1 MPKVLVTPPVA
12 EPVSLSEAKLHLRI
26 DDNADDVLIGA
37 LITAARQHAEHD
49 TRRALVSQT
58 WKQVLDQFPS
68 EEDTAISLGLAP
80 VASVVSVLYIDAD
93 GQEQTL
99 APSAYKLDKIT
110 EPCRL
115 VPAYGT
121 SWPSTRS
128 EINAVS
134 ITYTCGYGAPEVV
147 PESIKRWMLLR
158 IGALYE
164 YREEVLAGRNIMLA
178 PLPFVDALLAPYRL
192 LEF

>member
-1 MPKVLVTPPVA
+1 MPSLLITAPTA
-12 EPVSLSEAKLHLRI
+12 EPVTLAEAKLHLRV

-49 TRRALVSQT
+49 TRRALVTQT
-58 WKQVLDQFPS
+58 WKLVLDAFPES
-68 EEDTAISLGLAP
+68 VITLDRAP
-80 VASVVSVLYIDAD
+80 VSAVVSVVYTDPD
-93 GQEQTL
+93 GVSQTL
-99 APSAYKLDKIT
+99 APGGYQLDDIT

-115 VPAYGT
+115 VPAYGS
-121 SWPSTRS
+121 SWPATRAQL
-128 EINAVS
+128 NAVAV
-134 ITYTCGYGAPEVV
+134 TYTCGYGAPEAV

-164 YREEVLAGRNIMLA
+164 NREEVLTGRAITLA

-192 LEF
+192 LEY

>member
-1 MPKVLVTPPVA
+1 MPSVLVTAPAV
-12 EPVSLSEAKLHLRI
+12 EPVTLAEVKLHLRI
-26 DDNADDVLIGA
+26 DDNADDVLLGA

-49 TRRALVSQT
+49 TRRALVTQT
-58 WKQVLDQFPS
+58 RKLVLDEFPS
-68 EEDTAISLGLAP
+68 GAIT
-80 VASVVSVLYIDAD
+80 SVLYIDPD
-93 GQEQTL
+93 GVERTL
-99 APSAYKLDKIT
+99 DAAGYKLDKIT

-121 SWPSTRS
+121 SWPATRA

-134 ITYTCGYGAPEVV
+134 VTYTCGFGAPEAV

-164 YREEVLAGRNIMLA
+164 NREEVLTGRAITLA
-178 PLPFVDALLAPYRL
+178 PLPLADALLSPSRPLPY
-192 LEF
+192 

>member
-1 MPKVLVTPPVA
+1 MPSALITSSTA
-12 EPVSLSEAKLHLRI
+12 EPVTLAEAKLHLRV

-49 TRRALVSQT
+49 TRRALVTQT
-58 WKQVLDQFPS
+58 WKLVLDAFPES
-68 EEDTAISLGLAP
+68 VITLDRAP
-80 VASVVSVLYIDAD
+80 VSAVVSVVYTDLN
-93 GQEQTL
+93 GVSQTL
-99 APSAYKLDKIT
+99 APGGYQLDAVT

-115 VPAYGT
+115 VPAYGNR
-121 SWPSTRS
+121 WPATR
-128 EINAVS
+128 EQINAVAV
-134 ITYTCGYGAPEVV
+134 TYTCGYGAPEAV

-164 YREEVLAGRNIMLA
+164 NREEVLTGRAITLA

>member
-1 MPKVLVTPPVA
+1 MPCALVTAPTA
-12 EPVSLSEAKLHLRI
+12 EPVTLAEVKLHLRVE
-26 DDNADDVLIGA
+26 DNADDALIAA

-49 TRRALVSQT
+49 TRRALVTQT
-58 WKQVLDQFPS
+58 WKLVLDAFPES
-68 EEDTAISLGLAP
+68 VITLDRAP
-80 VASVVSVLYIDAD
+80 VSAVVSVVYIDPE
-93 GQEQTL
+93 GVSQTL
-99 APSAYKLDKIT
+99 SAAGYQLDAVT

-115 VPAYGT
+115 VPAYGST
-121 SWPSTRS
+121 WPATRAQV
-128 EINAVS
+128 NAVTV
-134 ITYTCGYGAPEVV
+134 TYTCGYGNPDTV

-164 YREEVLAGRNIMLA
+164 NREEVLTGRAITLA

>member
-1 MPKVLVTPPVA
+1 MPSVLVTAPAA
-12 EPVSLSEAKLHLRI
+12 EPVTLAEVKLHLRI
-26 DDNADDVLIGA
+26 DDNADDVLLGA

-49 TRRALVSQT
+49 TRRALVTQT
-58 WKQVLDQFPS
+58 RKLVLDEFPS
-68 EEDTAISLGLAP
+68 GAITLDHAP
-80 VASVVSVLYIDAD
+80 VGAVTSVLYIDPD
-93 GQEQTL
+93 GVERTL
-99 APSAYKLDKIT
+99 DAAGYKLDKIT

-121 SWPSTRS
+121 SWPATRA

-134 ITYTCGYGAPEVV
+134 VIYTCGFGAPEAV

-164 YREEVLAGRNIMLA
+164 NREEVLTGRAITLA
-178 PLPFVDALLAPYRL
+178 PLPLADALLSPYRL
-192 LEF
+192 LDY

>member
-1 MPKVLVTPPVA
+1 MPSVLITAPSA
-12 EPVSLSEAKLHLRI
+12 EPVTLTEAKLHLRV

-49 TRRALVSQT
+49 TRRALVTQT
-58 WKQVLDQFPS
+58 WKLVLDRFPDGEVTLDHAPVTGVLS
-68 EEDTAISLGLAP
+68 VNYIDPDGVDRTLDASGFKLDTA
-80 VASVVSVLYIDAD
+80 
-93 GQEQTL
+93 
-99 APSAYKLDKIT
+99 T

-121 SWPSTRS
+121 TWPDTRC

-134 ITYTCGYGAPEVV
+134 ILYTCGYGAPEDV

-164 YREEVLAGRNIMLA
+164 NREEVLTGRAISLA
-178 PLPFVDALLAPYRL
+178 PLPFVDALLMPFRL
-192 LEF
+192 LEY

>member
-1 MPKVLVTPPVA
+1 MPSALVTAPTA
-12 EPVSLSEAKLHLRI
+12 EPVTLAEAKLHLRV

-37 LITAARQHAEHD
+37 LITASRQHAEHD
-49 TRRALVSQT
+49 TRRALVTQT
-58 WKQVLDQFPS
+58 WKLVLDAFPES
-68 EEDTAISLGLAP
+68 VITLDRAP
-80 VASVVSVLYIDAD
+80 VSAVVSVVYIDPE
-93 GQEQTL
+93 GVSQTL
-99 APSAYKLDKIT
+99 SAAGYQLDAVT

-115 VPAYGT
+115 VPAYGST
-121 SWPSTRS
+121 WPATRAQV
-128 EINAVS
+128 NAVTV
-134 ITYTCGYGAPEVV
+134 TYTCGYGNPDTV

-164 YREEVLAGRNIMLA
+164 NREEVLTGRAITLA